1 MDDETSKMTQLTFK
15 LKQALT
21 HSLDCSQLTPDLLKG
36 LNINQIGAIALH
48 DQRVSDL
55 FEMTGEDAENI
66 DFKNSNQFFENVGK
80 NMTLGSITL
89 EGDAGAYL
97 GFGLKNATI
106 HCTGSAQA
114 FAACNMV
121 SGLLKIDGDTG
132 DFLGGASSG
141 LRKGMRGG
149 TVIVKGNAGD
159 RVGDQMRRG
168 LILIEGNV
176 GNYCASRMIAGT
188 IGVLGNVGEYACFN
202 MKRGTLLLAKRPKL
216 HASIQDC
223 GTHTLPF
230 LNLLFKSFKPFNTQ
244 FSNIE
249 TKRVQRFVGDAAC
262 SGNGEILI
270 LLPAS

>member
-1 MDDETSKMTQLTFK
+1 MTQLTFT
-15 LKQALT
+15 LKQPLT
-21 HSLDCSQLTPDLLKG
+21 HSLNCEKLTPDLLQG
-36 LNINQIGAIALH
+36 LSISQIGTITLNN
-48 DQRVSDL
+48 QLVSDL
-55 FEMTGEDAENI
+55 FEVTGDDTLNI
-66 DFKNSNQFFENVGK
+66 VFKNSSQLFNNVGK
-80 NMTLGSITL
+80 HMTLGTITL

-97 GFGLKNATI
+97 GFGLKNGTI
-106 HCTGSAQA
+106 YCQGSTQA

-121 SGLLKIDGDTG
+121 SGLLKIDGNTG

-149 TVIVKGNAGD
+149 TVIVKGSAGD

-176 GNYCASRMIAGT
+176 GDYCASRMIAGT

-202 MKRGTLLLAKRPKL
+202 MKRGTLLLTKLPKL
-216 HASIQDC
+216 HATIQDC

-230 LNLLFKSFKPFNTQ
+230 LNIMFKSFKSFNTQ

-262 SGNGEILI
+262 NGNGEILLI
-270 LLPAS
+270 SHSA

>member
-1 MDDETSKMTQLTFK
+1 MTQLTLM
-15 LKQALT
+15 LKQPLT
-21 HSLDCSQLTPDLLKG
+21 HSLDCARLTPDLLKG
-36 LNINQIGAIALH
+36 LSISQIGAITLNN
-48 DQRVSDL
+48 QLVSDL
-55 FEMTGEDAENI
+55 FEMTGDDTENI
-66 DFKNSNQFFENVGK
+66 VFKNSSQYFDNVGK

-89 EGDAGAYL
+89 EGDTGAYL
-97 GFGLKNATI
+97 GFGLKNGTI
-106 HCTGSAQA
+106 HCKGNTQA

-121 SGLLKIDGDTG
+121 SGLLKIDGNTG

-176 GNYCASRMIAGT
+176 GDYCASRMIAGT
-188 IGVLGNVGEYACFN
+188 IGVLGSVGEYACFN
-202 MKRGTLLLAKRPKL
+202 MKRGTLLLTKRPKL
-216 HASIQDC
+216 HATIQDC

-230 LNLLFKSFKPFNTQ
+230 LNLMFKSFKPFNTQ

-262 SGNGEILI
+262 SGNGEILLI
-270 LLPAS
+270 SHLS